1 VVDRSKQMW
10 VNKAANAVFNRWFRV
25 RKGKV
30 SFRGAPACILHTTG
44 ARTGQ
49 PRQTPLL
56 IMDAGAGRW
65 ALVGSN
71 GGDDATPAWVHNLRA
86 HPDVELEMAGGR
98 RRMRAE
104 VADAATRAELW
115 PDLVRMYR
123 HYDTYQTKTNRTIPV
138 IILRERA

>member
-1 VVDRSKQMW
+1 MVDRSKQMW
-10 VNKAANAVFNRWFRV
+10 VNKAVNVVFNRWFRF

-56 IMDAGAGRW
+56 VMDAGEGRW

-98 RRMRAE
+98 RPMRAE

-115 PDLVRMYR
+115 PDLVKMYR
-123 HYDTYQTKTNRTIPV
+123 QYDTYQTKTNRTIPV
-138 IILRERA
+138 IILRERS